1 MVVVVMTVEQLIE
14 LLMVYPLDYEAR
26 LSTMRYTDDGI
37 DCETTPAMDVYR
49 DSKMVYI
56 EG

>member
-1 MVVVVMTVEQLIE
+1 MTVEQLIE

>member
-1 MVVVVMTVEQLIE
+1 MVVVMTVEQLIE
-14 LLMVYPLDYEAR
+14 LLMVYPLDFEAR

-37 DCETTPAMDVYR
+37 DFETTPAMDVYR

>member
-1 MVVVVMTVEQLIE
+1 MVVVCMTIEQLIE
-14 LLMVYPLDYEAR
+14 LLMVYPLDFEAR

-37 DCETTPAMDVYR
+37 DFETTPAMDVYR
-49 DSKMVYI
+49 DSKTVYI

>member
-14 LLMVYPLDYEAR
+14 LLMVYPLDYEAK

-37 DCETTPAMDVYR
+37 DFETTPATDVYR

>member
-1 MVVVVMTVEQLIE
+1 MVVVHMTIEQLIE
-14 LLMVYPLDYEAR
+14 LLMVYPLDSEAR

-37 DCETTPAMDVYR
+37 DFETTPAMDVYR
-49 DSKMVYI
+49 DSKTVYI

>member
-37 DCETTPAMDVYR
+37 DFETTPATDVYR

>member
-26 LSTMRYTDDGI
+26 LSTMRQYTDDGI
-37 DCETTPAMDVYR
+37 DFETTPAYGCISR
-49 DSKMVYI
+49 F
-56 EG
+56 

>member
-1 MVVVVMTVEQLIE
+1 MTVEQLIE
-14 LLMVYPLDYEAR
+14 LLMVYPLDSEAR

-37 DCETTPAMDVYR
+37 DFETTPAMDVYR

>member
-1 MVVVVMTVEQLIE
+1 MVVLVMTVEQLIE

-37 DCETTPAMDVYR
+37 DFETTPAMDVYR
-49 DSKMVYI
+49 DSKIVYI